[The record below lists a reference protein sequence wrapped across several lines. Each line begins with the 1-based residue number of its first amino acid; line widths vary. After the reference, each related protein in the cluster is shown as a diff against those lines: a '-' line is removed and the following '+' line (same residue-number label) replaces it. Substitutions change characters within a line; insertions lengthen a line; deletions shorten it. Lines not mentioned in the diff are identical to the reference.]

1 MALSLESLTLAKKYV
16 DESLVGVGAIKGS
29 PCEIKQENFDNEGNT
44 IITFYWVDK
53 DNKEYTK
60 DVIVNRG
67 KKGDQ
72 GYTPVRGTDY
82 WTSADIA
89 QIQAYV
95 DEQIGGALNGTY

>member
-16 DESLVGVGAIKGS
+16 DESLAGVGAIKGS
-29 PCEIKQENFDNEGNT
+29 PCEIKEEKFDNEGNT

-82 WTSADIA
+82 WTAGDIA
-89 QIQAYV
+89 EMKSYI
-95 DEQIGGALNGTY
+95 DSQIGGALNDTY